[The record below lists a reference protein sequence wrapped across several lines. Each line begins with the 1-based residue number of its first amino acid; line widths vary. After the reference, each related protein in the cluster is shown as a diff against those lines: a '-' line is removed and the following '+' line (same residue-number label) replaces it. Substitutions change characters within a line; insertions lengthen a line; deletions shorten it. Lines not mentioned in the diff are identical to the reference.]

1 VAEPAETH
9 LLAVLYSML
18 LAVFIK
24 WLASQIRHSQL
35 AETAVSRFYQ
45 MASQPIM
52 PQPAG

>member
-1 VAEPAETH
+1 MQQPC
-9 LLAVLYSML
+9 YSML
-18 LAVFIK
+18 LAVFIN

-52 PQPAG
+52 LWLSQQKHIC